1 MGRSLYLECNSGISG
16 DMAVAMLLDLGA
28 DEAVLREA
36 LASLPLDGYEIRIGR
51 REQNGIDCCDF
62 EVILDENN
70 HDHDMEYLY
79 AEGEAAEAHFHPHGH
94 HHEHDCHHDCHHDHE
109 HIHEHHEHEGGHP
122 HCHEHDDDQDG
133 HEHRHHHHRHDD
145 HEHES
150 HEHDHPHDHHH
161 HEHGAHTHRHLAEI
175 DAILDAGNLTPAAN
189 ALAHRIFRIIA
200 EAESKAH
207 RLPLDE
213 VGFHEVGAV
222 DSIVD
227 IAAFA
232 VCFDNLGLDSVFVPK
247 LCEGTGVVRCQH
259 GLLPVPVPAVTNILA
274 STDIPLEILPYQGEY
289 VTPTGAAIVRATRTG
304 AMPPAGFTIDRVGL
318 GAGKRK
324 SPRANILRGFLLGDA
339 AEASGQHETSSESI
353 ALWKLEAD
361 VDDSTGEALGYA
373 LERLLDAGARDA
385 HYLPCYMKKNRPAY
399 QLQVIC
405 DEEHRQALEDII
417 FRETTTI
424 GIRRMRLERTILR
437 RHIETVE
444 TRFGSVR
451 VKVCEGGARRYFY
464 PEYEDV
470 AEIARRTGMPY
481 RELHRE
487 IQAAAE
493 ASKE

>member
-1 MGRSLYLECNSGISG
+1 MGRSIYLECNSGISG

-36 LASLPLDGYEIRIGR
+36 LASLPLDGYEIHIGR

-62 EVILDENN
+62 EVILDEDN

-79 AEGEAAEAHFHPHGH
+79 AEGEAAEAHFHLHDH
-94 HHEHDCHHDCHHDHE
+94 HHD
-109 HIHEHHEHEGGHP
+109 HEHHEHES
-122 HCHEHDDDQDG
+122 HD
-133 HEHRHHHHRHDD
+133 
-145 HEHES
+145 
-150 HEHDHPHDHHH
+150 HDHPHDHHH
-161 HEHGAHTHRHLAEI
+161 HEHGAHTHRHLAKI

-227 IAAFA
+227 ITAFA

-274 STDIPLEILPYQGEY
+274 ATDIPLEILPYQGEY

-304 AMPPAGFTIDRVGL
+304 AMPPAGFTIDCVGL

-324 SPRANILRGFLLGDA
+324 SPRANILRGFLLGDT
-339 AEASGQHETSSESI
+339 AEVSGQHETSSESI

-373 LERLLDAGARDA
+373 LECLLEAGARDA

-405 DEEHRQALEDII
+405 DEEHRQPIEDII

-424 GIRRMRLERTILR
+424 GIRRMRLERTVLR

-487 IQAAAE
+487 IQAEAE
-493 ASKE
+493 ASASKE